1 MKRYRSYI
9 AVWMA
14 GLLGLCTPLSSCNDE
29 LEDGLRKDY
38 PESGYDNL
46 EGHVLWIVLNGA
58 SGSAVREANND
69 HRIENLNA
77 MMSHSLYTFSGLADT
92 RTDTVVGNRMG
103 WDNLFTGLLNC
114 TPDTPDILTKLKGL
128 DATCR
133 TEIFASTTEFYD
145 SYARKADDSFLGTDE
160 QITARVVD
168 ELSKGESVPSFMVV
182 EYNGV
187 QQAGEQYGFVIP
199 DGQEDAGRPTE
210 EVIAAVSG
218 VDRYVGHIVKAL
230 QARPDYAVE
239 NWLVA
244 VVSPSGGVADNE
256 GEAVYEMK
264 DRNLFAMYHN
274 YKLGEKLLLPPSS
287 ENDLEYKYWTP
298 LYGIKDATDNAKVI
312 DPTLFDL
319 EFDPGDGSV
328 PYDTVS
334 YTVQFMVYCPKGP
347 GNNHWRPFV
356 SKALQVDPREGQGW
370 QVGCDGWRVKTYAA
384 GEQIW
389 SQNSWS
395 TLNDWA
401 WHTLTAVFDFK
412 NQKFIQYKDG
422 RSDLRSDAP
431 YKDFSKNLA
440 VGDRAPLTIGQKIY
454 NASENDETTT
464 NYITNVQIYN
474 VALPPEFIAKN
485 YKLTGLDELG
495 EDYPYWDNLI
505 GYWPSDREE
514 DFKGE
519 VLPDYSKYG
528 SVFGGV
534 NAGRSDM
541 KLSDNVVWESGTVV
555 DDNIKPPFANSYY
568 QTSINLVD
576 IPYQT
581 LQWLGFTV
589 PDAWGWTGI
598 ARTLPYEDLETND

>member
-1 MKRYRSYI
+1 MKRYRIYI
-9 AVWMA
+9 AVLMV
-14 GLLGLCTPLSSCNDE
+14 GICTLCMPLVSCNDD

-69 HRIENLNA
+69 RRVVNMSSL
-77 MMSHSLYTFSGLADT
+77 MSHALYTFDGLGDT
-92 RTDTVVGNRMG
+92 RSDSVLSNRMG
-103 WDNLFTGLLNC
+103 WDNLFTGLLNR
-114 TPDTPDILTKLKGL
+114 TSDTPDILSLLKNL
-128 DATCR
+128 DAGCR
-133 TEIFASTTEFYD
+133 TEILASTTDFYD
-145 SYARKADDSFLGTDE
+145 SYARKADDSFWGTDE
-160 QITARVVD
+160 QITARVVN
-168 ELSKGESVPSFMVV
+168 ELSTGDAAPTFMVV

-187 QQAGEQYGFVIP
+187 QLAGEQYGFVIP
-199 DGQEDAGRPTE
+199 EGLDNAGRPTA
-210 EVIAAVSG
+210 EVLDAMSV
-218 VDRYVGHIVKAL
+218 VDRYVGQIVSAL
-230 QARPDYAVE
+230 QARPDYMVE

-244 VVSPSGGVADNE
+244 VVSPFGGIADNN
-256 GEAVYEMK
+256 GENVYEMK
-264 DRNLFAMYHN
+264 DRNVFAMYHN
-274 YKLGEKLLLPPSS
+274 YRLREQLLLAPSS

-298 LYGIKDATDNAKVI
+298 LYGIKNATEYAKVI
-312 DPTLFDL
+312 DPTLFDF
-319 EFDPGDGSV
+319 EFDPGDGSM

-347 GNNHWRPFV
+347 GKNHWNPFV
-356 SKALQVDPREGQGW
+356 SKALTANPGEGQGW
-370 QVGCDGWRVKTYAA
+370 QVGCDGWRVKSYAA
-384 GEQIW
+384 GEVIW

-412 NQKFIQYKDG
+412 NKKFIQYKDG
-422 RSDLRSDAP
+422 RSDLHSDAP
-431 YKDFSKNLA
+431 YKDLSKNLA
-440 VGDRAPLTIGQKIY
+440 TGDQAPFTVGQKIF
-454 NASENDETTT
+454 NASTSNPNTT

-514 DFKGE
+514 DFRSK
-519 VLPDYSKYG
+519 VIPDYSKYG
-528 SVFGGV
+528 SVFGGA

-541 KLSDNVVWESGTVV
+541 KVSDNAVWESGTVV

-581 LQWLGFTV
+581 FQWLGFTV

>member
-1 MKRYRSYI
+1 MKRYRNYI
-9 AVWMA
+9 ALCVA
-14 GLLGLCTPLSSCNDE
+14 GICTLCTPLVSCNDD

-38 PESGYDNL
+38 PSPGYDNR

-69 HRIENLNA
+69 RRVENMSS
-77 MMSHSLYTFSGLADT
+77 MMSHALYTFNGLADT
-92 RTDTVVGNRMG
+92 RSDTVVSNRMG
-103 WDNLFTGLLNC
+103 WDNLFTGLLNR
-114 TPDTPDILTKLKGL
+114 TSDTPDILSLLKNL
-128 DATCR
+128 DTGCR
-133 TEIFASTTEFYD
+133 TEILASTTDFYD
-145 SYARKADDSFLGTDE
+145 SYARKADDSFWGTDE

-168 ELSKGESVPSFMVV
+168 ELSAGETAPTFMAV

-187 QQAGEQYGFVIP
+187 QLAGEQYGFVIP
-199 DGQEDAGRPTE
+199 EGQDNAGYPTE
-210 EVIAAVSG
+210 EVLDAVSV
-218 VDRYVGHIVKAL
+218 VDRHVGQIVSAL
-230 QARPDYAVE
+230 QTRPDYSIE
-239 NWLVA
+239 NWLV
-244 VVSPSGGVADNE
+244 VVTSPSGGVADNS
-256 GEAVYEMK
+256 GENVYEMK
-264 DRNLFAMYHN
+264 DRNMFAMYHN
-274 YKLGEKLLLPPSS
+274 YRLGKQLLLAPSS

-298 LYGIKDATDNAKVI
+298 LYGIENATEYAKVI
-312 DPTLFDL
+312 DPTLFDF
-319 EFDPGDGSV
+319 EFDPGDGSM

-347 GNNHWRPFV
+347 NNNHWRPFV
-356 SKALQVDPREGQGW
+356 SKALQVNPGEGQGW
-370 QVGCDGWRVKTYAA
+370 QVGCDGWRVKTHAA

-412 NQKFIQYKDG
+412 NKKFIQYKDG
-422 RSDLRSDAP
+422 RSDLHSDAP

-440 VGDRAPLTIGQKIY
+440 TRDQAPFTVGQKIFK
-454 NASENDETTT
+454 ASTSYSGTT
-464 NYITNVQIYN
+464 NYITNVQVYN

-514 DFKGE
+514 DFKSK
-519 VLPDYSKYG
+519 VIPDYSKYG
-528 SVFGGV
+528 SVFGGI

-541 KLSDNVVWESGTVV
+541 KLSDNAVWESGTVV

-581 LQWLGFTV
+581 FQWLGFTV